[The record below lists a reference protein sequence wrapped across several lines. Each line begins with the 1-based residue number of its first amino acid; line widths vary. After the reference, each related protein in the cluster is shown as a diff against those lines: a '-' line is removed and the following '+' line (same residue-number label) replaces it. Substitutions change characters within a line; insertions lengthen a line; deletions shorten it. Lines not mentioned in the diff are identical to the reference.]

1 MDPTEYKL
9 GSCSHCTVPRR
20 APLGLIVS
28 RLRPDRRQD
37 DAVLA
42 TVKVRPGE
50 VGAWGEV
57 STTADLDGRLRATSV
72 RFCGRGGRMLAA
84 WVEQKNWGTKKK
96 MGPKQRRSEPLTKEA
111 PYKPYARIGPVR
123 ICAGALSNERPL
135 YVADCLANRQIC

>member
-50 VGAWGEV
+50 VGTWGEGQY
-57 STTADLDGRLRATSV
+57 DGR
-72 RFCGRGGRMLAA
+72 
-84 WVEQKNWGTKKK
+84 
-96 MGPKQRRSEPLTKEA
+96 P
-111 PYKPYARIGPVR
+111 
-123 ICAGALSNERPL
+123 
-135 YVADCLANRQIC
+135 